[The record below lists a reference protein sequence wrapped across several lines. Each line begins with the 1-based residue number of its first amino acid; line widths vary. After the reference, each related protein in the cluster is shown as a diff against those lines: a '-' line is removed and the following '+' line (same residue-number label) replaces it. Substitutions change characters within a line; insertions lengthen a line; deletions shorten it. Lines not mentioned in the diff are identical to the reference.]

1 MMTPNLQ
8 GPSLPMKPSLLLT
21 IVAKLFIVSAILLPM
36 NMSEALEKTTHT
48 DQSRVLTGADL
59 LVDDGFSVLDGK
71 RVGLIANQTTLAN
84 GEHLADLL
92 HRAENV
98 TLAAIFAPEHGFRGL
113 AEAGAKVKDGA
124 DPETGVPVH
133 SLYGS
138 HKKPSQNSLRDID
151 VLLFDIQDIGVRY
164 YTYISTMGLAM
175 QAAAEA
181 GIPFIVLDRPN
192 PLGGTY
198 VSGFVLEPKLRS
210 FVGQYPIPIVHGLT
224 VGELALMIRDRNWLP
239 GLKDLDLTVI
249 EMQGWNRAMRW
260 PQTRRGWVMTS
271 PNIPTFESALTYPG
285 IGIIGETMLANEG
298 RGTEIPFQKFGA
310 PGLNTHRATNWLNTV
325 GLPGV
330 QFRTTDYVP
339 RSIPRVATEPRF
351 RGKLVNG
358 IQPVVTDVDKY
369 LPLETGIY
377 ALTFLVADA
386 RARGFRTPYV
396 NRRMFHL
403 ISGTKRLHRMLMAGE
418 PAGAIIAAWRTEVAT
433 FKKRR
438 KPYLLYR

>member
-1 MMTPNLQ
+1 
-8 GPSLPMKPSLLLT
+8 MKPSPILT
-21 IVAKLFIVSAILLPM
+21 IVATLLAVSAIILPM
-36 NMSEALEKTTHT
+36 NTSEALEK
-48 DQSRVLTGADL
+48 SSYPVEYRVLTGADL
-59 LVDDGFSVLDGK
+59 LVSDGFSILSSK
-71 RVGLIANQTTLAN
+71 RVGLIANQTTRAQ

-92 HRAENV
+92 HQAENV
-98 TLAAIFAPEHGFRGL
+98 SLAAIFAPEHGFRGL
-113 AEAGAKVKDGA
+113 AEAGATVKDGA
-124 DPETGVPVH
+124 DPETGVTVH

-138 HKKPSQNSLRDID
+138 QKKPSQKSLRNID

-175 QAAAEA
+175 QAAAKA
-181 GIPFIVLDRPN
+181 GIPFVVLDRPN

-198 VSGFVLEPKLRS
+198 VAGFVLEPNLRS

-224 VGELALMIRDRNWLP
+224 VGELALMIRDLNWLP
-239 GLKDLDLTVI
+239 GLENLDLKVI
-249 EMQGWNRAMRW
+249 EMQGWNRSMRW
-260 PQTRRGWVMTS
+260 PQTRRDWVMTS
-271 PNIPTFESALTYPG
+271 PNIPTFASALAYPG

-298 RGTEIPFQKFGA
+298 RGTVIPFQKFGS
-310 PGLNTHRATNWLNTV
+310 PGLNARRATNWLNTV

-330 QFRTTDYVP
+330 RFRTTDYVP
-339 RSIPRVATEPRF
+339 RSIPQVATEPRF
-351 RGKLVNG
+351 RGRLVKG

-377 ALTFLVADA
+377 ALTYLVADA
-386 RARGFRTPYV
+386 RTRGFRKPYV

-433 FKKRR
+433 FKRQR